1 MEIFLPLVSYAF
13 VTSITPGP
21 NNIMLTASG
30 ATFGF
35 IRTIPH
41 ILGIPLG
48 FGIQLMLCATG
59 LGALLMSV
67 PELNLGLKIIGSSYL
82 IYLAWLLRSNV
93 IGNSEGEETKSKP
106 MSLLNA
112 ASFQFANPKAWVMAI
127 TGATVFIPT
136 LESFSLSVL
145 VLTMT
150 FCTINVLCISLWAL
164 MGAGLKS
171 SLKNPKIEKVFSGV
185 IVAMVIYSAV
195 AVWV

>member
-21 NNIMLTASG
+21 NNIMLAASG
-30 ATFGF
+30 VTFGF

-59 LGALLMSV
+59 LGALLVSV
-67 PELNLGLKIIGSSYL
+67 PELSLGLKIIGSTYL

-93 IGNSEGEETKSKP
+93 IGNSKGEATKSEP

-112 ASFQFANPKAWVMAI
+112 ALFQFVNPKAWIMAI
-127 TGATVFIPT
+127 TGVSVFIPT
-136 LESFSLSVL
+136 LESFSLSVIM
-145 VLTMT
+145 LTIT

-164 MGAGLKS
+164 MGASLKK
-171 SLKNPKIEKVFSGV
+171 SLKNPKIEKIFSGV
-185 IVAMVIYSAV
+185 IVAMIIYSAI
-195 AVWV
+195 AIWI

>member
-21 NNIMLTASG
+21 NNIMLAASG
-30 ATFGF
+30 VSFGF

-59 LGALLMSV
+59 LGALLVSI
-67 PELNLGLKIIGSSYL
+67 PELNLGLKIIGSIYL

-93 IGNSEGEETKSKP
+93 IGNSKGEATKSEP

-112 ASFQFANPKAWVMAI
+112 ALFQFANPKAWIMAI
-127 TGATVFIPT
+127 TGVSVFIPT

-145 VLTMT
+145 MLTIT
-150 FCTINVLCISLWAL
+150 FCTINLFCISLWAL
-164 MGAGLKS
+164 MGA
-171 SLKNPKIEKVFSGV
+171 SLKKSLKDPKIEKVFSGV
-185 IVAMVIYSAV
+185 IVAMIIYSAV
-195 AVWV
+195 AVWI

>member
-21 NNIMLTASG
+21 NNIMLAASG
-30 ATFGF
+30 VTFGF

-59 LGALLMSV
+59 LGALLVSI
-67 PELNLGLKIIGSSYL
+67 PELNLGLKIIGSIYL

-93 IGNSEGEETKSKP
+93 IGNSKGEATKSEP

-112 ASFQFANPKAWVMAI
+112 ALFQFANPKAWIMAI
-127 TGATVFIPT
+127 TGVSVFIPT

-145 VLTMT
+145 MLTIT
-150 FCTINVLCISLWAL
+150 FCTINLFCISLWAL
-164 MGAGLKS
+164 MGA
-171 SLKNPKIEKVFSGV
+171 SLKKSLKDPKIEKIFSGV
-185 IVAMVIYSAV
+185 IVAMIIYSAV
-195 AVWV
+195 AVWI

>member
-21 NNIMLTASG
+21 NNIMLAASG
-30 ATFGF
+30 VSFGF

-59 LGALLMSV
+59 LGALLVSI
-67 PELNLGLKIIGSSYL
+67 PELNLGLKIIGSIYL

-93 IGNSEGEETKSKP
+93 IGNSKGEATKSEP

-112 ASFQFANPKAWVMAI
+112 ALFQFANPKAWIMAI
-127 TGATVFIPT
+127 TGVSVFIPT

-145 VLTMT
+145 MLTIT
-150 FCTINVLCISLWAL
+150 FCTINLFCISLWAL
-164 MGAGLKS
+164 MGA
-171 SLKNPKIEKVFSGV
+171 SLKKSLKDPKIEKVFSGV
-185 IVAMVIYSAV
+185 IIAMIIYSAV
-195 AVWV
+195 AVWI